1 METKI
6 ITPAE
11 ARALAETNYPV
22 VFEKCITEV
31 SEKIEMYAKQGR
43 YKIDVP
49 GHVIPKA
56 VPAEAFMNAFRE
68 AGYCVIEDTEG
79 GIPFYR
85 ISW

>member
-49 GHVIPKA
+49 GHVIPEA

-79 GIPFYR
+79 RIPFYR